1 MQNAT
6 YNHKALKNSVRH
18 ININLK
24 DEIYFPSVP
33 FLTHSLTRPT
43 ISSDHNDT
51 YASQHCSN
59 LL

>member
-6 YNHKALKNSVRH
+6 YNHKALKNSVHH

-24 DEIYFPSVP
+24 DKIYFPIVP

-43 ISSDHNDT
+43 IRSNRNDT